1 MTHIRHIEKYV
12 VSNYAAKRK
21 KPQGNDLETFACD
34 GSSHILMKLLVTECF
49 SSSDKVRNKS
59 VFVVKPGSGLNNLE
73 VTI

>member
-34 GSSHILMKLLVTECF
+34 GSSHILIKLFATKHF
-49 SSSDKVRNKS
+49 SGTDHIGNKA